1 MSIFLAWV
9 IVGFCSF
16 LIQQN
21 TLNKVLPKYAFGIL
35 VAGRLEDEGKGGDAY
50 NPETIK
56 ALDFWV
62 RAMSCL
68 ISIIIAPYSLYTAV
82 LATFGFREAKITKL
96 KLQIDEIVRRKGQ
109 LIF

>member
-21 TLNKVLPKYAFGIL
+21 TFNKMLPKYAFGIL
-35 VAGRLEDEGKGGDAY
+35 VAGKLEEEGKGDAY

-56 ALDFWV
+56 TLDFWV

-68 ISIIIAPYSLYTAV
+68 ISIIIAPYTLYTSLMAS
-82 LATFGFREAKITKL
+82 FGFREAKIAKL
-96 KLQIDEIVRRKGQ
+96 KLQVDEIVRRKGQ

>member
-16 LIQQN
+16 LIKQN
-21 TLNKVLPKYAFGIL
+21 TFNKVLPKYAFGIL
-35 VAGRLEDEGKGGDAY
+35 VAGKLEDEGGGDAY

-62 RAMSCL
+62 RAISCL
-68 ISIIIAPYSLYTAV
+68 VSIIIAPYTLYAAV
-82 LATFGFREAKITKL
+82 AATFGFREAKIAKL